1 MKKLVIPPEFVLY
14 STTDLNGT
22 ILSASDDF
30 ATISGYSKEE
40 MIGKPHN
47 IVRHPLVPR
56 QVFEDMWTTL
66 KSGCSWTATVVNQSK
81 QGYEY
86 WVIANAS
93 PIMEG
98 NTVKGYI
105 SVRTP
110 AQDDQIEQAK
120 ALYQSIAKG
129 ELMLKHG
136 IPRKPLDLKFDPI
149 RNLSAFKKVMIPLV
163 AMLIVG
169 GAITTERLIAMEQD
183 TLIAAGKNSASDMI
197 TMAKNARLFYM
208 DEIIPKAKA
217 QGMVLSHNYKSHPTE
232 IPLAANMMMALGEM
246 SKRTDGAKEVGE
258 VKLFSAYPFKFRG
271 DAKLDQFEKDAL
283 AWLEKNPKDPF
294 VRMITEN
301 GKPYLRM
308 AVPDIM
314 TQSSCVGCHNS
325 DPNSVKTD
333 WKIGDVRGAVSAKIP
348 LSEMQTSIEK
358 PIQQIA
364 ISLGLLSLI
373 LLSLIYFVMSGFRNR
388 LKSLQSSVTE
398 AECTG
403 DFTKRSVD
411 KSRDE
416 IGVTVEK
423 FNSLQNSILA
433 STAQVANITRLIGNG
448 DFTQRVVGA
457 KGSFAK
463 LQNDVNF
470 AADSLSNTMD
480 ELNKVMT
487 ALEQGRFNIKMN
499 DRVPQAYRN
508 QVDRAMSS
516 LNDTMKSIVD
526 VMNRM
531 KEGDFSKRINGDAKG
546 ELLVLKN
553 AINASMD
560 DIANAIKKIQE
571 AMSAQADGDLNCL
584 LPNEF
589 KGDFNIL
596 KETINAS
603 VIKLNEVVAVV
614 KASTDSVTGAA
625 GQLTHAANDLNDR
638 VQEQAAALEQTNAT
652 VTEINAAIQSNAQSA
667 TQALAES
674 QSVKAKSQTG
684 ITVMNSTLSAI
695 DEIKA
700 SSGKISDIV
709 ALIDSIAFQTN
720 LLALN
725 AAVEAARAGE
735 HGRGFA
741 VVASEVR
748 ALAGKSADAAKDIKS
763 LIDLS
768 SGQVNKGA
776 EQINEVAGSLQVLV
790 DETERMRSTV
800 NIIDASTDRMSA
812 SVSAL
817 NNNIRQME
825 QQAKS
830 LDKAAGEIESVS
842 NDVSDKSNELAQMTE
857 VFSVANNRLSLR

>member
-56 QVFEDMWTTL
+56 QVFEDMWATL

-81 QGYEY
+81 QGDEY

-120 ALYQSIAKG
+120 VLYQSIAKG

-136 IPRKPLDLKFDPI
+136 IPRKSWDLKLDPI
-149 RNLSAFKKVMIPLV
+149 RNVSAFKKVMIPLV
-163 AMLIVG
+163 AMLVVG
-169 GAITTERLIAMEQD
+169 GAITTERLVSMEQD
-183 TLIAAGKNSASDMI
+183 TLMAAGKNSASDMI

-232 IPLAANMMMALGEM
+232 IPLAANMILALGEM
-246 SKRTDGAKEVGE
+246 SKRTEGAKEVGE

-271 DAKLDQFEKDAL
+271 EAKLDQFEKDAL
-283 AWLEKNPKDPF
+283 AWLEKNPKEPF

-314 TQSSCVGCHNS
+314 TQSSCIGCHNS

-373 LLSLIYFVMSGFRNR
+373 LLSLIYFVMSGFRDR

-403 DFTKRSVD
+403 DFTKRNVD

-423 FNSLQNSILA
+423 FNSLQNSFLA
-433 STAQVANITRLIGNG
+433 STAQVASIARLIGNG
-448 DFTQRVVGA
+448 DFTQRAVGA

-480 ELNKVMT
+480 ELNKVMA
-487 ALEQGRFNIKMN
+487 ALEQGQFNIQMN

-516 LNDTMKSIVD
+516 LNSTMKSIVD

-553 AINASMD
+553 AINDSMD
-560 DIANAIKKIQE
+560 DITNAIKKIQA
-571 AMSAQADGDLNCL
+571 AMSAQAEGDLNCL

-589 KGDFNIL
+589 KCDFNIL

-684 ITVMNSTLSAI
+684 INVMNSTLSAI

-741 VVASEVR
+741 VVAGEVR
-748 ALAGKSADAAKDIKS
+748 ALASKSSDAAHDIRELISQNSESIGKGSS
-763 LIDLS
+763 LANELKGSLS
-768 SGQVNKGA
+768 
-776 EQINEVAGSLQVLV
+776 EVA
-790 DETERMRSTV
+790 
-800 NIIDASTDRMSA
+800 AS
-812 SVSAL
+812 
-817 NNNIRQME
+817 
-825 QQAKS
+825 
-830 LDKAAGEIESVS
+830 IESVDNLIAGIAS
-842 NDVSDKSNELAQMTE
+842 ASEEQAMAIRQIHSAMQSIDSVTQQNAMTVEETSSAANELSNQAEQ
-857 VFSVANNRLSLR
+857 LSKEMAFFKESK